1 MLKRILIAAVF
12 AFALPLSAAAQ
23 DCYADYKARKGS
35 PMSLHYGV
43 IGLSGGACAS
53 RETAERAVARRIGRD
68 GWQLLAVVSVF
79 GRDGL
84 ASRRAQAREYFLR
97 Y

>member
-1 MLKRILIAAVF
+1 MLKRILVAAVL
-12 AFALPLSAAAQ
+12 AIALPLPAAAQ
-23 DCYADYKARKGS
+23 DCYADYKARKGT

-53 RETAERAVARRIGRD
+53 PDAAAQAVARRIGRD
-68 GWQLLAVVSVF
+68 GWQLLTVVSVF

-84 ASRRAQAREYFLR
+84 AARRGQAGEYFLR

>member
-1 MLKRILIAAVF
+1 MLKRILIAAVL
-12 AFALPLSAAAQ
+12 AIALPLPAAAQ
-23 DCYADYKARKGS
+23 DCYADYKARKGA

-53 RETAERAVARRIGRD
+53 REAAASAVARRIGRD
-68 GWQLLAVVSVF
+68 GWQLLSVVSVF

-84 ASRRAQAREYFLR
+84 DARRSKAREYFLR